1 MFNRTAIAGSAAASR
16 VQSPVV
22 NPRQGASS
30 FYDAPDPYEAGK
42 RAGEADEAA
51 NGEEDPS

>member
-1 MFNRTAIAGSAAASR
+1 
-16 VQSPVV
+16 VQSPVL